1 VRTSFKVP
9 VPFSLSRTRKLCL
22 DTALTPVSRRDETAL
37 QRSRDKG
44 KRMKASAIV
53 PSSRALVLAAGLAL
67 ALTAATAR
75 AQAPAAFLDPS
86 LKPEARAA
94 ALVSAMTLE
103 EKASQLKHAAPAI
116 PRLGVPA
123 YNWWSEGLHGVARAG
138 EATVFPQAIGMA
150 ATWDVPR
157 IHGVADTIAT
167 EFRAK
172 YVEKRAPDGG
182 SAQYRGL
189 TVWSPNINIFRDPRW
204 GRGQE
209 TWGEDPYLTG
219 ELGVAFATGL
229 QGDDPTYYKTVAT
242 AKHFAVHSGP
252 EADRHR
258 DDIHPSAHDLEDTY
272 LPAFKALVTRAR
284 VESVMCAYNAV
295 DGAPACANT
304 PLLADRLRRD
314 WGFSGHVVSDCAAIA
329 DVFLPTSHGYVKTA
343 EQAAAVSIKAG
354 TDLFCAEFGPD
365 KSSDIA
371 PIVQAVKDGLV
382 TEAQLDQA
390 VRRLFV
396 ARLKLGLFDPP
407 EKVPYF
413 KITAAQNDTPEHRA
427 LSLATAQA
435 SMVLLKNDGLLPLKA
450 APARIAVVGPN
461 ADSIDAL
468 VGNYNGTPS
477 KPVTVLAGLKARFPD
492 ARIDFVE
499 GTGWTA
505 APREAVPDAV
515 LKDLKVETFQG
526 LDLAGTAG
534 AAEPATNA
542 AFSWGRPQRQART
555 TSMRWTG
562 TLVPTETGVHR
573 FSVSGEGGYRVIVD
587 GKTVVNAW
595 TRAKD
600 SAPDGEA
607 VLTAGKA
614 SRIVVEANQSGD
626 RGELRLQWS
635 RPSRGAD
642 AAVAAAKAADLV
654 VFVGGLTARLEGEE
668 MSVRAKGFVGGDRTS
683 LDLPAPQEGL
693 LERLHA
699 TGKPVVLVLMNGSA
713 MSVNWADAHLPA
725 IIEAWYPGGEG
736 GQAVAGLLAGDF
748 SPAGRLPVTFYRSAD
763 QLPAFK
769 DYTMAGRTYRY
780 FGGEALYPFGYG
792 LSYTRFSYGA
802 PVLARTSV
810 KAGEDQAVAVEV
822 TNSGA
827 RDGDEVVQLYVSRD
841 VAGAPVRA
849 LKGFMRVHLKAGETK
864 HLAFRLDALAMSTV
878 AADGSRSVQPGPVKL
893 WIGGGQP
900 ATRPGI
906 ERAPG
911 ADATFTV
918 EGTKAL
924 AN

>member
-1 VRTSFKVP
+1 
-9 VPFSLSRTRKLCL
+9 
-22 DTALTPVSRRDETAL
+22 
-37 QRSRDKG
+37 
-44 KRMKASAIV
+44 MKASAII
-53 PSSRALVLAAGLAL
+53 PSGGALAL
-67 ALTAATAR
+67 ALALAVMGLGPPAF
-75 AQAPAAFLDPS
+75 AQAPAAFLDPA
-86 LKPEARAA
+86 LKPDARAA

-103 EKASQLKHAAPAI
+103 EKAGQLKHAAPAI
-116 PRLGVPA
+116 PRLSVPA

-138 EATVFPQAIGMA
+138 EATVFPQAIGLA
-150 ATWDVPR
+150 ATWDAPMV
-157 IHGVADTIAT
+157 HGVADTIAT

-172 YVEKRAPDGG
+172 YVATRAANGG

-209 TWGEDPYLTG
+209 TYGEDPFLTA
-219 ELGVAFATGL
+219 EMGVAFATGL

-304 PLLADRLRRD
+304 ALLANRLRRD

-354 TDLFCAEFGPD
+354 TDLFCGEFGPD
-365 KSSDIA
+365 KSADIA
-371 PIVQAVKDGLV
+371 PIVDAVRHGLLS
-382 TEAQLDQA
+382 EAELDQA

-407 EKVPYF
+407 ARVPYF
-413 KITAAQNDTPEHRA
+413 KITAAENDTPEHRA
-427 LSLATAQA
+427 LSLEAAKA
-435 SMVLLKNDGLLPLKA
+435 SLVLLKNDGLLPLKA
-450 APARIAVVGPN
+450 APARIAVIGPN
-461 ADSIDAL
+461 ADSLDAL

-477 KPVTVLAGLKARFPD
+477 RPVTVLAGLRARFPG

-499 GTGWTA
+499 GSGWTE
-505 APREAVPDAV
+505 APRETVPDSA
-515 LKDLKVETFQG
+515 LKDLKVETFHG
-526 LDLAGTAG
+526 LDLEG
-534 AAEPATNA
+534 PATSTEAAANA
-542 AFSWGRPQRQART
+542 RFSWGRPQRQERQ

-573 FSVSGEGGYRVIVD
+573 LSVSGEGGYRVIVD
-587 GKTVVNAW
+587 GRTVVDAW
-595 TRAKD
+595 TRASD
-600 SAPDGEA
+600 SAPDGQVA
-607 VLTAGKA
+607 LTAGKA
-614 SRIVVEANQSGD
+614 HAIVVEANQSGS
-626 RGELRLQWS
+626 RGDLRLQWS

-654 VFVGGLTARLEGEE
+654 VFVGGLTAKLEGEE
-668 MSVRAKGFVGGDRTS
+668 MSVRAPGFAGGDRTS
-683 LDLPAPQEGL
+683 LDLPAAQEGL

-699 TGKPVVLVLMNGSA
+699 VGKPVVLVLMNGSA
-713 MSVNWADAHLPA
+713 LSVNWADAHLPA
-725 IIEAWYPGGEG
+725 IVEAWYPGGEG
-736 GQAVAGLLAGDF
+736 GRAVAGLLAGDF

-763 QLPAFK
+763 QLPPFK
-769 DYTMAGRTYRY
+769 DYGMAGRTYRY
-780 FGGEALYPFGYG
+780 FGGEALYPFGHG
-792 LSYTRFSYGA
+792 LSYTRFAYGE
-802 PVLARTSV
+802 PVLEQAAV
-810 KAGEDQAVAVEV
+810 KAGEAQGVAVDV
-822 TNSGA
+822 TNSGP

-841 VAGAPVRA
+841 VAGAPARS
-849 LKGFMRVHLKAGETK
+849 LHGFQRVHLKVGETRRVRF
-864 HLAFRLDALAMSTV
+864 ALDGAAMSVV
-878 AADGSRSVQPGPVKL
+878 AADGSRSIAPGSVTL

-900 ATRPGI
+900 VSRLGLATAAGVEAR
-906 ERAPG
+906 
-911 ADATFTV
+911 FVV
-918 EGTKAL
+918 EGSAVQL
-924 AN
+924 SR

>member
-1 VRTSFKVP
+1 V
-9 VPFSLSRTRKLCL
+9 
-22 DTALTPVSRRDETAL
+22 
-37 QRSRDKG
+37 
-44 KRMKASAIV
+44 KASAIN
-53 PSSRALVLAAGLAL
+53 PSSRALVVAAGLAV
-67 ALTAATAR
+67 ALATAGTAH

-86 LKPEARAA
+86 LKPKARAA

-103 EKASQLKHAAPAI
+103 EKAGQLKHAAPAI
-116 PRLGVPA
+116 PRLSVPA

-150 ATWDVPR
+150 ATWDAPM

-209 TWGEDPYLTG
+209 TWGEDPHLTA

-258 DDIHPSAHDLEDTY
+258 DDIHPSRHDLEDTY
-272 LPAFKALVTRAR
+272 LPAFKALVMRAK

-295 DGAPACANT
+295 DGVPACANT
-304 PLLADRLRRD
+304 PLLAERLRRD

-343 EQAAAVSIKAG
+343 EEAAAVSIKAG
-354 TDLFCAEFGPD
+354 TDLFCAEFGAD
-365 KSSDIA
+365 KSSDIG
-371 PIVQAVKDGLV
+371 PIVKAVKDGLV

-390 VRRLFV
+390 VRRLFI

-407 EKVPYF
+407 ERVPYF

-450 APARIAVVGPN
+450 APARIAVIGPN
-461 ADSIDAL
+461 ADSLDAL

-477 KPVTVLAGLKARFPD
+477 KPITVLAGLKARFPN
-492 ARIDFVE
+492 ARVDFVE
-499 GTGWTA
+499 GSGWTA
-505 APREAVPDAV
+505 APRETVPDAV
-515 LKDLKVETFQG
+515 LKDLKAETFQG
-526 LDLAGTAG
+526 LDLAGAAG
-534 AAEPATNA
+534 AAEPARNA
-542 AFSWGRPQRQART
+542 SFSWGRPQRQART

-562 TLVPTETGVHR
+562 TLVPTETGAHR

-587 GKTVVNAW
+587 GKAVVDAW

-600 SAPDGEA
+600 SAPDGEVA
-607 VLTAGKA
+607 LTAGKTHA
-614 SRIVVEANQSGD
+614 IVVEANQSGD
-626 RGELRLQWS
+626 RGDLRLQWS
-635 RPSRGAD
+635 RPSRGAE
-642 AAVAAAKAADLV
+642 AAVAAAKDADLV
-654 VFVGGLTARLEGEE
+654 VFVGGLTAKLEGEE

-683 LDLPAPQEGL
+683 LDLPAAQEGL
-693 LERLHA
+693 LERLSA

-713 MSVNWADAHLPA
+713 LGVNWADAHLPA
-725 IIEAWYPGGEG
+725 IVEAWYPGGEG

-763 QLPAFK
+763 QLPPFK
-769 DYTMAGRTYRY
+769 DYAMAGRTYRY
-780 FGGEALYPFGYG
+780 FQGEALYPFGHG
-792 LSYTRFSYGA
+792 LSYTRFAYGA
-802 PVLARTSV
+802 PVVARASV
-810 KAGEDQAVAVEV
+810 KAGEVQTVSVDV

-849 LKGFMRVHLKAGETK
+849 LHGFMRVHLKAGETRRV
-864 HLAFRLDALAMSTV
+864 AFKLDGAALSTV
-878 AADGSRSVQPGPVKL
+878 AADGARSIAPGPVKL

-900 ATRPGI
+900 VSRPGLVKPAGV
-906 ERAPG
+906 EAG
-911 ADATFTV
+911 FTV
-918 EGTKAL
+918 EGTKGL

>member
-1 VRTSFKVP
+1 V
-9 VPFSLSRTRKLCL
+9 
-22 DTALTPVSRRDETAL
+22 
-37 QRSRDKG
+37 
-44 KRMKASAIV
+44 KASTII
-53 PSSRALVLAAGLAL
+53 PSSGALALVLALAVAG
-67 ALTAATAR
+67 TAS
-75 AQAPAAFLDPS
+75 AQAPAAFLDPA

-103 EKASQLKHAAPAI
+103 EKAGQLKHAAPAI
-116 PRLGVPA
+116 PRLSVPA

-150 ATWDVPR
+150 ATWDAPM
-157 IHGVADTIAT
+157 IHGIADTIAT

-209 TWGEDPYLTG
+209 TWGEDPHLTA

-272 LPAFKALVTRAR
+272 LPAFKALVTRAK

-295 DGAPACANT
+295 DGVPACANT
-304 PLLADRLRRD
+304 ALLADRLRRD
-314 WGFSGHVVSDCAAIA
+314 WHFSGHVVSDCAAIA
-329 DVFLPTSHGYVKTA
+329 DVFQPTSHGYVKTA
-343 EQAAAVSIKAG
+343 EEAAAVSIKAG
-354 TDLFCAEFGPD
+354 TDLFCAEFGPN
-365 KSSDIA
+365 KSADIA
-371 PIVQAVKDGLV
+371 PIVDAVHHGLLS
-382 TEAQLDQA
+382 EAELDQA
-390 VRRLFV
+390 VRRLFI

-407 EKVPYF
+407 ERVPYF
-413 KITAAQNDTPEHRA
+413 KITAAENDTPAHRA
-427 LSLATAQA
+427 LSLEAAKA

-450 APARIAVVGPN
+450 APARIAVIGPN
-461 ADSIDAL
+461 ADSLDAL

-477 KPVTVLAGLKARFPD
+477 KPVTVLAGLRERFPD
-492 ARIDFVE
+492 AKIEFVE

-505 APREAVPDAV
+505 APRENVPDGV

-526 LDLAGTAG
+526 LDLAGAAG
-534 AAEPATNA
+534 VAEPAKNA
-542 AFSWGRPQRQART
+542 AFSWGRPQRQMRT

-562 TLVPTETGVHR
+562 VLTPTETGVHR
-573 FSVSGEGGYRVIVD
+573 FTVSGEGGYRVIVD
-587 GKTVVNAW
+587 GKTVVDAW

-607 VLTAGKA
+607 TLTAGKA
-614 SRIVVEANQSGD
+614 SAIVVEANQSGE
-626 RGELRLQWS
+626 RGDLRLQWS

-654 VFVGGLTARLEGEE
+654 VFVGGLTAKLEGEE
-668 MSVRAKGFVGGDRTS
+668 MSVRAPGFVGGDRTS

-693 LERLHA
+693 LERLNT

-713 MSVNWADAHLPA
+713 LSVNWADAHLPA
-725 IIEAWYPGGEG
+725 IVEAWYPGGEG
-736 GQAVAGLLAGDF
+736 GRAVAGLLAGDF
-748 SPAGRLPVTFYRSAD
+748 SPAGRLPLTFYRSAD

-769 DYTMAGRTYRY
+769 DYGMAGRTYRY

-802 PVLARTSV
+802 PVLARAAV
-810 KAGEDQAVAVEV
+810 KAGEEQAVSVDV

-841 VAGAPVRA
+841 VAGAPARS
-849 LKGFMRVHLKAGETK
+849 LQGFMRIHLKAGETK
-864 HLAFRLDALAMSTV
+864 RVAFKLDAQAMSTV
-878 AADGSRSVQPGPVKL
+878 ATDGSRSVQPGPVKL

-900 ATRPGI
+900 LARTGLAKPAG
-906 ERAPG
+906 
-911 ADATFTV
+911 V
-918 EGTKAL
+918 EARFEVSGSKGL

>member
-1 VRTSFKVP
+1 VKT
-9 VPFSLSRTRKLCL
+9 
-22 DTALTPVSRRDETAL
+22 
-37 QRSRDKG
+37 
-44 KRMKASAIV
+44 SAII
-53 PSSRALVLAAGLAL
+53 PSGGALAL
-67 ALTAATAR
+67 ALALAVMGLGPPAI

-103 EKASQLKHAAPAI
+103 EKAGQLKHAAPAI

-138 EATVFPQAIGMA
+138 EATVFPQAIGLA
-150 ATWDVPR
+150 ATWDAPMV
-157 IHGVADTIAT
+157 HGIADTIAT

-172 YVEKRAPDGG
+172 YVATRAADGG

-209 TWGEDPYLTG
+209 TYGEDPFLTA
-219 ELGVAFATGL
+219 EMGVAFATGL

-295 DGAPACANT
+295 DGVPACANT
-304 PLLADRLRRD
+304 ALLADRLRRD

-329 DVFLPTSHGYVKTA
+329 DVFQPASHGYVKTA

-354 TDLFCAEFGPD
+354 TDLFCGEFGPD
-365 KSSDIA
+365 KSADIA
-371 PIVQAVKDGLV
+371 PIVDAVHHGLLS
-382 TEAQLDQA
+382 EADLDQA

-407 EKVPYF
+407 ARVPYF
-413 KITAAQNDTPEHRA
+413 KITAAQNDTPAHRA
-427 LSLATAQA
+427 LSLDAAKA
-435 SMVLLKNDGLLPLKA
+435 SLVLLKNDGLLPLKA
-450 APARIAVVGPN
+450 APTRIAVIGPN
-461 ADSIDAL
+461 ADSLDAL

-477 KPVTVLAGLKARFPD
+477 KPVTVLAGLRERFPG
-492 ARIDFVE
+492 AKIDFVE
-499 GTGWTA
+499 GSGWTE
-505 APREAVPDAV
+505 APREAVPDSA

-526 LDLAGTAG
+526 LDLAR
-534 AAEPATNA
+534 PATSTEAAANA
-542 AFSWGRPQRQART
+542 RFSWGRPRRQERQ

-573 FSVSGEGGYRVIVD
+573 LSVSGEGGYRVIVD
-587 GKTVVNAW
+587 GRTVVDAW
-595 TRAKD
+595 IPAPD
-600 SAPDGEA
+600 SAPDGEVA
-607 VLTAGKA
+607 LTAGKA
-614 SRIVVEANQSGD
+614 HAIVVEANQSGS
-626 RGELRLQWS
+626 RGDLRLQWS

-654 VFVGGLTARLEGEE
+654 VFVGGLTAKLEGEE
-668 MSVRAKGFVGGDRTS
+668 MSVRAPGFAGGDRTS
-683 LDLPAPQEGL
+683 LDLPAAQEGL

-699 TGKPVVLVLMNGSA
+699 AGKPVVLVLMNGSA
-713 MSVNWADAHLPA
+713 LSVNWADAHLPA
-725 IIEAWYPGGEG
+725 IVEAWYPGGEG
-736 GQAVAGLLAGDF
+736 GRAVAGLLAGDF

-763 QLPAFK
+763 QLPPFK
-769 DYTMAGRTYRY
+769 DYGMAGRTYRY
-780 FGGEALYPFGYG
+780 FGGEALYPFGHG
-792 LSYTRFSYGA
+792 LSYTRFAYGE
-802 PVLARTSV
+802 PVLERAAV
-810 KAGEDQAVAVEV
+810 KAGEAQTVSVDV
-822 TNSGA
+822 TNSGV

-841 VAGAPVRA
+841 VAGAPARS
-849 LKGFMRVHLKAGETK
+849 LDGFQRVHLKAGETRRVRF
-864 HLAFRLDALAMSTV
+864 ALDGAAMSVV
-878 AADGSRSVQPGPVKL
+878 AADGSRSIAAGSVKL

-900 ATRPGI
+900 VSRPGLAKPAGV
-906 ERAPG
+906 EAR
-911 ADATFTV
+911 FVV
-918 EGTKAL
+918 EGSKAVGK
-924 AN
+924 

>member
-1 VRTSFKVP
+1 V
-9 VPFSLSRTRKLCL
+9 
-22 DTALTPVSRRDETAL
+22 
-37 QRSRDKG
+37 
-44 KRMKASAIV
+44 KASAII
-53 PSSRALVLAAGLAL
+53 PSSGALALVLALAAAG
-67 ALTAATAR
+67 TAC
-75 AQAPAAFLDPS
+75 AQAPAAFLDPA

-103 EKASQLKHAAPAI
+103 EKAGQLKHAAPAI
-116 PRLGVPA
+116 PRLSVPA

-150 ATWDVPR
+150 ATWDAPM
-157 IHGVADTIAT
+157 IHGIADTIAT

-209 TWGEDPYLTG
+209 TWGEDPHLTA
-219 ELGVAFATGL
+219 EMGVAFATGL

-272 LPAFKALVTRAR
+272 LPAFKALVTRAK

-295 DGAPACANT
+295 DGVPACANT
-304 PLLADRLRRD
+304 ALLADRLRRD
-314 WGFSGHVVSDCAAIA
+314 WHFSGHVVSDCAAIA
-329 DVFLPTSHGYVKTA
+329 DVFQPTSHGYVKTA
-343 EQAAAVSIKAG
+343 EEAAAVSIKAG
-354 TDLFCAEFGPD
+354 TDLFCAEFGPN
-365 KSSDIA
+365 KSSEIG
-371 PIVQAVKDGLV
+371 PIVDAVHHGLLS
-382 TEAQLDQA
+382 EAELDQA
-390 VRRLFV
+390 VRRLFI

-407 EKVPYF
+407 ERVPYF
-413 KITAAQNDTPEHRA
+413 KITAAENDTPAHRA
-427 LSLATAQA
+427 LSLEAAKA

-450 APARIAVVGPN
+450 APARIAVIGPN
-461 ADSIDAL
+461 ADSLDAL

-477 KPVTVLAGLKARFPD
+477 KPVTVLAGLRERFPD
-492 ARIDFVE
+492 AKIDFVE

-505 APREAVPDAV
+505 APRETVPDAV

-526 LDLAGTAG
+526 LDLAGPAA
-534 AAEPATNA
+534 AAEPAKNA
-542 AFSWGRPQRQART
+542 SFSWGRPQRQMRT

-562 TLVPTETGVHR
+562 VLLPTETGVHR
-573 FSVSGEGGYRVIVD
+573 FTVSGEGGYRVIVD
-587 GKTVVNAW
+587 GKTVVDAW

-600 SAPDGEA
+600 SAPDGEVA
-607 VLTAGKA
+607 LTAGKA
-614 SRIVVEANQSGD
+614 SAIVVEANQSGE

-642 AAVAAAKAADLV
+642 AALAAAKNADLV
-654 VFVGGLTARLEGEE
+654 VFVGGLTAKLEGEE
-668 MSVRAKGFVGGDRTS
+668 MSVRAPGFVGGDRTS
-683 LDLPAPQEGL
+683 LDLPAPQEAL
-693 LERLHA
+693 LERLNT

-713 MSVNWADAHLPA
+713 LSVNWADAHLPA
-725 IIEAWYPGGEG
+725 IVEAWYPGGEG
-736 GQAVAGLLAGDF
+736 GRAVAGLLAGDF
-748 SPAGRLPVTFYRSAD
+748 SPAGRLPLTFYRSAD

-769 DYTMAGRTYRY
+769 DYGMAGRTYRY

-792 LSYTRFSYGA
+792 LSYTKFAYGE
-802 PVLARTSV
+802 PVLARAAV
-810 KAGEDQAVAVEV
+810 KAGEAQAVSVEV

-841 VAGAPVRA
+841 VAGAPARS
-849 LKGFMRVHLKAGETK
+849 LHGFMRVHLKAGETK
-864 HLAFRLDALAMSTV
+864 RVAFKLDDQAMSTV
-878 AADGSRSVQPGPVKL
+878 AIDGSRSVQPGPVKL

-900 ATRPGI
+900 VARPGLAKAAGV
-906 ERAPG
+906 EA
-911 ADATFTV
+911 AFEV
-918 EGTKAL
+918 EGTKGL
-924 AN
+924 VN

>member
-1 VRTSFKVP
+1 V
-9 VPFSLSRTRKLCL
+9 
-22 DTALTPVSRRDETAL
+22 
-37 QRSRDKG
+37 
-44 KRMKASAIV
+44 KASAIR
-53 PSSRALVLAAGLAL
+53 PSSRALIVAAGLAL
-67 ALTAATAR
+67 SLAVGAASGAR
-75 AQAPAAFLDPS
+75 AQAPAAFLDSS

-150 ATWDVPR
+150 ATWDAPM
-157 IHGVADTIAT
+157 IHGIGDTIAT

-209 TWGEDPYLTG
+209 TYGEDPHLTA

-258 DDIHPSAHDLEDTY
+258 DDVHPSAHDLEDTY

-304 PLLADRLRRD
+304 PLLVDRLRRD

-329 DVFLPTSHGYVKTA
+329 DVFQPTSHGYVKTA
-343 EQAAAVSIKAG
+343 EEAAAVSIKAG
-354 TDLFCAEFGPD
+354 TDLFCGEFGPN
-365 KSSDIA
+365 KSADIA
-371 PIVQAVKDGLV
+371 PIVDAVRHGLV
-382 TEAQLDQA
+382 SEAELDQA

-413 KITAAQNDTPEHRA
+413 KITAAENDTPAHRA
-427 LSLATAQA
+427 LSLEAAKA

-450 APARIAVVGPN
+450 APARIAVIGPN
-461 ADSIDAL
+461 ADSLDAL

-477 KPVTVLAGLKARFPD
+477 KPVTVLAGLRERFPD
-492 ARIDFVE
+492 AKIDFVE

-505 APREAVPDAV
+505 APREDVPNGV
-515 LKDLKVETFQG
+515 LKDLKVETFDG
-526 LDLAGTAG
+526 LDLAGAATAAQP
-534 AAEPATNA
+534 AANA
-542 AFSWGRPQRQART
+542 GFSWGRPQRQMRK

-562 TLVPTETGVHR
+562 VLTPIESGVHR
-573 FSVSGEGGYRVIVD
+573 FTVSGEGGYRVIVD
-587 GKTVVNAW
+587 GKTVVDAW

-600 SAPDGEA
+600 SAPDGEVA
-607 VLTAGKA
+607 LTAGKA
-614 SRIVVEANQSGD
+614 SKIVVEANQSGE
-626 RGELRLQWS
+626 RGDLRLQWS

-642 AAVAAAKAADLV
+642 AAVAAAKTADLV
-654 VFVGGLTARLEGEE
+654 VFVGGLTAKLEGEE
-668 MSVRAKGFVGGDRTS
+668 MSVRAPGFVGGDRTS
-683 LDLPAPQEGL
+683 LDLPVPQEGL
-693 LERLHA
+693 LERLGA

-713 MSVNWADAHLPA
+713 LSVNWADAHLPA
-725 IIEAWYPGGEG
+725 IVEAWYPGGEG
-736 GQAVAGLLAGDF
+736 GRAVAGLLAGDF
-748 SPAGRLPVTFYRSAD
+748 SPAGRLPLTFYRSAD

-769 DYTMAGRTYRY
+769 DYGMAGRTYRY

-802 PVLARTSV
+802 PVLARTAV
-810 KAGEDQAVAVEV
+810 KAGEGQAVAVDV

-841 VAGAPVRA
+841 VPGAPVRS
-849 LKGFMRVHLKAGETK
+849 LHGFMRVHLKAGETK
-864 HLAFRLDALAMSTV
+864 SVAFKLDAQAMSTV

-900 ATRPGI
+900 VARPGLAK
-906 ERAPG
+906 APG
-911 ADATFTV
+911 VDATFTV
-918 EGTKAL
+918 EGTTAL

>member
-1 VRTSFKVP
+1 
-9 VPFSLSRTRKLCL
+9 
-22 DTALTPVSRRDETAL
+22 
-37 QRSRDKG
+37 
-44 KRMKASAIV
+44 M
-53 PSSRALVLAAGLAL
+53 PSSRALVIAA
-67 ALTAATAR
+67 ALTLAVAGTAS
-75 AQAPAAFLDPS
+75 AQAPKAFLDPS
-86 LKPEARAA
+86 LKPDARAA

-150 ATWDVPR
+150 ATWDAPM
-157 IHGVADTIAT
+157 IHEIGDTIAT

-209 TWGEDPYLTG
+209 TYGEDPHLTA
-219 ELGVAFATGL
+219 EMGVAFATGL

-272 LPAFKALVTRAR
+272 LPAFKALVTRAK
-284 VESVMCAYNAV
+284 VEAVMCAYNAV

-304 PLLADRLRRD
+304 PLLVDRLRHD

-329 DVFLPTSHGYVKTA
+329 DVFEPTAHGYVKTA

-354 TDLFCAEFGPD
+354 TDLFCAEFGPN
-365 KSSDIA
+365 KSADIA
-371 PIVQAVKDGLV
+371 PIVDAVHHGLV
-382 TEAQLDQA
+382 SEAELDQA

-407 EKVPYF
+407 AMVPYF
-413 KITAAQNDTPEHRA
+413 RITAAENDTPAHRA
-427 LSLATAQA
+427 LSLEAAKA

-450 APARIAVVGPN
+450 APARIAVIGPN
-461 ADSIDAL
+461 ADSLDAL
-468 VGNYNGTPS
+468 EGNYNGTPS
-477 KPVTVLAGLKARFPD
+477 KPVTVLAGLRERFPN

-499 GTGWTA
+499 GTGWTG
-505 APREAVPDAV
+505 APREDVPDTV
-515 LKDLKVETFQG
+515 LKSLKVETFQG
-526 LDLAGTAG
+526 LDLAGPAA
-534 AAEPATNA
+534 AAEPAKNA
-542 AFSWGRPQRQART
+542 AFSWGKPKREARQ

-562 TLVPTETGVHR
+562 VLVPTETGVHR
-573 FSVSGEGGYRVIVD
+573 FTVSGEGGYRVIVG
-587 GKTVVNAW
+587 GKTVVDAWNRAENA
-595 TRAKD
+595 
-600 SAPDGEA
+600 APDGE
-607 VLTAGKA
+607 VTLTAGKVQA
-614 SRIVVEANQSGD
+614 IVVEANQSGE

-635 RPSRGAD
+635 RPSRSAD
-642 AAVAAAKAADLV
+642 AALAAAKTADLV

-668 MSVRAKGFVGGDRTS
+668 MSVRAAGFAGGDRTS

-693 LERLHA
+693 LERLQA
-699 TGKPVVLVLMNGSA
+699 TDKPVVLVLMNGSA

-725 IIEAWYPGGEG
+725 IVEAWYPGGEG
-736 GQAVAGLLAGDF
+736 GRAVAGLLAGDF

-769 DYTMAGRTYRY
+769 DYGMAGRTYRY

-792 LSYTRFSYGA
+792 LSYTRFAYGQ
-802 PVLARTSV
+802 PVLARATV
-810 KAGEDQAVAVEV
+810 AAGEAQTVSVDV

-841 VAGAPVRA
+841 VAGAPARS
-849 LKGFMRVHLKAGETK
+849 LHGFQRVHLKAGETRRVS
-864 HLAFRLDALAMSTV
+864 FPVDGVAMSVV
-878 AADGSRSVQPGPVKL
+878 AADGSRSIAAGPVKL

-900 ATRPGI
+900 VA
-906 ERAPG
+906 RAGLAKPAG
-911 ADATFTV
+911 V
-918 EGTKAL
+918 EARFEVSGSKAIG
-924 AN
+924 N

>member
-1 VRTSFKVP
+1 V
-9 VPFSLSRTRKLCL
+9 
-22 DTALTPVSRRDETAL
+22 
-37 QRSRDKG
+37 
-44 KRMKASAIV
+44 KASTII
-53 PSSRALVLAAGLAL
+53 PSSGALALVLALAVAG
-67 ALTAATAR
+67 TAS
-75 AQAPAAFLDPS
+75 AQAPAAFLDPT

-103 EKASQLKHAAPAI
+103 EKAGQLKHAAPAI
-116 PRLGVPA
+116 PRLSVPA

-150 ATWDVPR
+150 ATWDAPM
-157 IHGVADTIAT
+157 IHGIADTIAT

-209 TWGEDPYLTG
+209 TWGEDPHLTA

-272 LPAFKALVTRAR
+272 LPAFKALVTRAK

-295 DGAPACANT
+295 DGVPACANT
-304 PLLADRLRRD
+304 ALLADRLRRD
-314 WGFSGHVVSDCAAIA
+314 WHFSGHVVSDCAAIA
-329 DVFLPTSHGYVKTA
+329 DVFQPTSHGYVKTA
-343 EQAAAVSIKAG
+343 EEAAAVSIKAG
-354 TDLFCAEFGPD
+354 TDLFCAEFGPN
-365 KSSDIA
+365 KSADIA
-371 PIVQAVKDGLV
+371 PIVDAVHHGLLS
-382 TEAQLDQA
+382 EAELDQA
-390 VRRLFV
+390 VRRLFI

-407 EKVPYF
+407 ERVPYF
-413 KITAAQNDTPEHRA
+413 KITAAENDTPAHRA
-427 LSLATAQA
+427 LSLEAAKA

-450 APARIAVVGPN
+450 APARIAVIGPN
-461 ADSIDAL
+461 ADSLDAL

-477 KPVTVLAGLKARFPD
+477 KPVTVLAGLRERFPD
-492 ARIDFVE
+492 AKIEFVE

-505 APREAVPDAV
+505 APRENVPDGV

-526 LDLAGTAG
+526 LDLAGAAG
-534 AAEPATNA
+534 AAEPAKNA
-542 AFSWGRPQRQART
+542 AFSWGRPQRQMRT

-562 TLVPTETGVHR
+562 VLTPTETGVHR
-573 FSVSGEGGYRVIVD
+573 FTVSGEGGYRVIVD
-587 GKTVVNAW
+587 GKTVVDAW

-607 VLTAGKA
+607 TLTAGKA
-614 SRIVVEANQSGD
+614 SAIVVEANQSGE

-642 AAVAAAKAADLV
+642 AAVAAAKGADLV
-654 VFVGGLTARLEGEE
+654 VFVGGLTAKLEGEE
-668 MSVRAKGFVGGDRTS
+668 MSVRAPGFVGGDRTS

-693 LERLHA
+693 LERLNT
-699 TGKPVVLVLMNGSA
+699 TGKPVVLILMNGSA
-713 MSVNWADAHLPA
+713 LSVNWADAHLPA
-725 IIEAWYPGGEG
+725 IVEAWYPGGEG
-736 GQAVAGLLAGDF
+736 GRAVAGLLAGDF
-748 SPAGRLPVTFYRSAD
+748 SPAGRLPLTFYRSAD

-769 DYTMAGRTYRY
+769 DYGMAGRTYRY
-780 FGGEALYPFGYG
+780 FGGEALYPFGHG
-792 LSYTRFSYGA
+792 LSYTRFSYGQ
-802 PVLARTSV
+802 PVLARAAV
-810 KAGEDQAVAVEV
+810 KAGEEQAVSVEV

-841 VAGAPVRA
+841 VAGAPARS
-849 LKGFMRVHLKAGETK
+849 LQGFMRIHLKAGETK
-864 HLAFRLDALAMSTV
+864 RVAFKLDAQAMSTV
-878 AADGSRSVQPGPVKL
+878 ATDGSRSVQPGPVKL

-900 ATRPGI
+900 LARTGLAKPAG
-906 ERAPG
+906 
-911 ADATFTV
+911 V
-918 EGTKAL
+918 EARFEVSGSKGL